1 MKRACPNNRHYIP
14 ETAAEGERNSR
25 DEAVEKDGKIVHG
38 ASDCPVWK
46 RRAARLFRMG
56 KLYRIPNPGS
66 RVDFYTKELMLRG
79 RFVIKN
85 LPPCGREPEAGKTGR
100 KILLSLTAPNTHIF
114 S

>member
-25 DEAVEKDGKIVHG
+25 DEAVEKDGKTVHG

-56 KLYRIPNPGS
+56 KLYRIPNPIGEFRIQHEWTENCPKTS
-66 RVDFYTKELMLRG
+66 WNRWGVEVFRLGLVLRVL
-79 RFVIKN
+79 
-85 LPPCGREPEAGKTGR
+85 
-100 KILLSLTAPNTHIF
+100 
-114 S
+114 

>member
-1 MKRACPNNRHYIP
+1 MNYKHNILTLNIFNC
-14 ETAAEGERNSR
+14 
-25 DEAVEKDGKIVHG
+25 
-38 ASDCPVWK
+38 
-46 RRAARLFRMG
+46 L
-56 KLYRIPNPGS
+56 RIPNPGS

>member
-1 MKRACPNNRHYIP
+1 M
-14 ETAAEGERNSR
+14 
-25 DEAVEKDGKIVHG
+25 
-38 ASDCPVWK
+38 
-46 RRAARLFRMG
+46 
-56 KLYRIPNPGS
+56 
-66 RVDFYTKELMLRG
+66 VDFYTKELMLRG

>member
-1 MKRACPNNRHYIP
+1 MKRTCPNNRHYIP

-56 KLYRIPNPGS
+56 KLYRIPNPFLWKKEGAACIFPAIPFS
-66 RVDFYTKELMLRG
+66 RPVGFPCPVCPGMETRRAVPSFPHRFPIHRG
-79 RFVIKN
+79 
-85 LPPCGREPEAGKTGR
+85 
-100 KILLSLTAPNTHIF
+100 
-114 S
+114 